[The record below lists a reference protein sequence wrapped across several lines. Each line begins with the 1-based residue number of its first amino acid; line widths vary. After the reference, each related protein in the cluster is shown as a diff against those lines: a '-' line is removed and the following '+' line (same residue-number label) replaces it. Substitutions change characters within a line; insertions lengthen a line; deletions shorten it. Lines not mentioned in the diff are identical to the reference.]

1 MVDQAKKITIPVGAN
16 VWPHE
21 MRTAQALAS
30 AGYTV
35 EFIRRSERDRNHSAD
50 AYLNGVKFEFKAPT
64 GSAMKVVERN
74 LKKARWQSADIVFD
88 SRRMKNVPDA
98 AIQRELSKWLHEF
111 KEIHRVL
118 FVNRHGIVITDVP
131 DDHL

>member
-1 MVDQAKKITIPVGAN
+1 MVNQTGKITIPVGVN

-21 MRTAQALAS
+21 MKTAQALAF

-35 EFIRRSERDRNHSAD
+35 EFIRKSERDREHSAD
-50 AYLNGVKFEFKAPT
+50 AYLNGVKFEFKAPM

-74 LKKARWQSADIVFD
+74 LKRARWQSANVVFD

-98 AIQRELSKWLHEF
+98 AIQRELSKMLHEL
-111 KEIHRVL
+111 KEIHCIL
-118 FVNRHGIVITDVP
+118 FVNRHGIVIDVK
-131 DDHL
+131 